1 MFKKY
6 ACYLSICL
14 LAAPFVACAD
24 ESLPP
29 LQTLPT
35 SPAEMPVELQSPL
48 HAVLIG
54 LPQTCPA
61 LAKQLSGPSLQQLQ
75 AFYQQQEWM
84 PVWTSESGR
93 LQALQSQLP
102 LLADDGLSPQRYP
115 VAVNAPQDGELCADI
130 DISRYYLQAL
140 QDLHYGRLLQSH
152 FEPLWHADDTQHDRQ
167 AELLA
172 IAVPGMHDIPAA
184 FDLARPRLAQYQKL
198 RQLYAAQRL
207 TALPKWQSVGSG
219 PLLRPLMED
228 KRVPELA
235 QRLYSEGYLSHAVGT
250 TDTVYAGALVD
261 AVKSFQA
268 NHSLQADGVVGPG
281 TIAELNI
288 SPLTRREQLR
298 VNLERFRWLAQDMEP
313 DGLLVNVAAAELTLY
328 QGGEPV
334 WQTRTQ
340 VGRAERQTPLLK
352 SRVTR
357 LTLNPTWTVPP
368 TIWKEDKL
376 PEIRKD
382 QTFLSR
388 HNLQVLDA
396 NGPAVGG
403 RRHRLGPPRQHPF
416 APGRGAT

>member
-75 AFYQQQEWM
+75 AFYQQQDWM

-184 FDLARPRLAQYQKL
+184 FDLARPRLAQY
-198 RQLYAAQRL
+198 
-207 TALPKWQSVGSG
+207 G
-219 PLLRPLMED
+219 
-228 KRVPELA
+228 
-235 QRLYSEGYLSHAVGT
+235 
-250 TDTVYAGALVD
+250 
-261 AVKSFQA
+261 
-268 NHSLQADGVVGPG
+268 
-281 TIAELNI
+281 
-288 SPLTRREQLR
+288 
-298 VNLERFRWLAQDMEP
+298 
-313 DGLLVNVAAAELTLY
+313 
-328 QGGEPV
+328 
-334 WQTRTQ
+334 
-340 VGRAERQTPLLK
+340 
-352 SRVTR
+352 
-357 LTLNPTWTVPP
+357 
-368 TIWKEDKL
+368 
-376 PEIRKD
+376 
-382 QTFLSR
+382 
-388 HNLQVLDA
+388 
-396 NGPAVGG
+396 
-403 RRHRLGPPRQHPF
+403 
-416 APGRGAT
+416 